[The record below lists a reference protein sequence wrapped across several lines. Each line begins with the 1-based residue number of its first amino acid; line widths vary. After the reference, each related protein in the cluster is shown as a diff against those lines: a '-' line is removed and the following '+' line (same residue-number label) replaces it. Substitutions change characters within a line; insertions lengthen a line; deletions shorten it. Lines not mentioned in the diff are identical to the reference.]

1 MTRAKTFGLR
11 LFAVLCGIAGAV
23 LLGEL
28 ALRIGGFSPI
38 HVNPLNS
45 FHEPH
50 ALVGYR
56 GKPNFSGRFRRSEFD
71 VSIEH
76 DQNGFRKQEH
86 QQGKEKSK
94 HQVLVFGDSF
104 TWGWGVG
111 QGKGLTDQMNQWMP
125 DYHIMNFGLNASG
138 TVQQF
143 TIFEALAQHMVQP
156 GDTVAL
162 VFVGNDFTDNV
173 IRFLRAEVKDGQVRR
188 VGPTRLLATKGDF
201 DLRYVS
207 YFYNYVA
214 FSAAV
219 LKATIEEKRARKKL
233 RKLIDLSGKR
243 NELVVAQHFLA
254 EFNRLVEQKQ
264 ASFLVVYVP
273 QQGEMNETAELDE
286 TEAKNE
292 STYRRAFQ
300 ACAETLKLRTLDLL
314 PYFLQAKALRPGE
327 RFTFGRDK
335 HWNENGHALA
345 AKVIAENILAMDRNL

>member
-1 MTRAKTFGLR
+1 
-11 LFAVLCGIAGAV
+11 
-23 LLGEL
+23 
-28 ALRIGGFSPI
+28 
-38 HVNPLNS
+38 
-45 FHEPH
+45 
-50 ALVGYR
+50 
-56 GKPNFSGRFRRSEFD
+56 
-71 VSIEH
+71 
-76 DQNGFRKQEH
+76 
-86 QQGKEKSK
+86 
-94 HQVLVFGDSF
+94 
-104 TWGWGVG
+104 
-111 QGKGLTDQMNQWMP
+111 
-125 DYHIMNFGLNASG
+125 
-138 TVQQF
+138 
-143 TIFEALAQHMVQP
+143 MVQP

-188 VGPTRLLATKGDF
+188 VGPTRLLEKKGDF
-201 DLRYVS
+201 DLKYVS
-207 YFYNYVA
+207 YFYNYVV

-233 RKLIDLSGKR
+233 RKLINLSGRR

-254 EFNRLVEQKQ
+254 EFKKLVEQKQ

-273 QQGEMNETAELDE
+273 QQGELNETAELDE

-345 AKVIAENILAMDRNL
+345 AKVIAEDILAMDRKL

>member
-1 MTRAKTFGLR
+1 
-11 LFAVLCGIAGAV
+11 

-45 FHEPH
+45 FHEADP
-50 ALVGYR
+50 LVGYR
-56 GKPNFSGRFRRSEFD
+56 GKPNFSGRFRRPEFD
-71 VSIEH
+71 VNIKH

-86 QQGKEKSK
+86 QHAKEKSK
-94 HQVLVFGDSF
+94 HRVLIFGDSF

-111 QGKGLTDQMNQWMP
+111 QGKVFTDQMNAWMP
-125 DYHIMNFGLNASG
+125 DYRIMNFGLNGSG

-143 TIFEALAQHMVQP
+143 TIFEALAQDMLRP

-188 VGPTRLLATKGDF
+188 VGPTRLLGTKGDF
-201 DLRYVS
+201 DLKYVS
-207 YFYNYVA
+207 YLYNYVV

-233 RKLIDLSGKR
+233 RKLIDLHGKR
-243 NELVVAQHFLA
+243 KELMVAQHFLA
-254 EFNRLVEQKQ
+254 EFDRLVEQKQ

-273 QQGEMNETAELDE
+273 QQGELHETAELDE
-286 TEAKNE
+286 TEARNE

-314 PYFLQAKALRPGE
+314 PYFLEAKNLRPGE
-327 RFTFGRDK
+327 RLTFGRDK

-345 AKVIAENILAMDRNL
+345 AKVIAENILAMDRKL

>member
-1 MTRAKTFGLR
+1 MARAKTIGLR
-11 LFAVLCGIAGAV
+11 LCAVLCGIAGAV

-45 FHEPH
+45 FHEAHP
-50 ALVGYR
+50 LVGYR
-56 GKPNFSGRFRRSEFD
+56 GKPNFSGRFRRAEFD
-71 VSIEH
+71 VNIEH
-76 DQNGFRKQEH
+76 DEKGFRKQEQRH
-86 QQGKEKSK
+86 SNEKSK

-111 QGKGLTDQMNQWMP
+111 QGKGFTDQMNQWMP

-143 TIFEALAQHMVQP
+143 TIFEALARNMVQP

-201 DLRYVS
+201 DLKYVS
-207 YFYNYVA
+207 YFYNYVV
-214 FSAAV
+214 FLAAV

-233 RKLIDLSGKR
+233 RKLVNLSGRR

-254 EFNRLVEQKQ
+254 EFEKLVEQKQ

-273 QQGEMNETAELDE
+273 QQGELNETAELDE
-286 TEAKNE
+286 TEARNE
-292 STYRRAFQ
+292 LTYRKAFK
-300 ACAETLKLRTLDLL
+300 ACTETLKLRTLDLL
-314 PYFLQAKALRPGE
+314 PYFLEAKKLRPAE

-335 HWNENGHALA
+335 HWNESGHALA
-345 AKVIAENILAMDRNL
+345 AKVIAENILAMDRKL